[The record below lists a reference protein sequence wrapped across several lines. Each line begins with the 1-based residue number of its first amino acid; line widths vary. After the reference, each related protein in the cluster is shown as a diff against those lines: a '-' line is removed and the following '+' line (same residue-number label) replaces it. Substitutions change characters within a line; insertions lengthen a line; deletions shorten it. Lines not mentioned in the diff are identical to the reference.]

1 MCLLLFILAKSFQM
15 KFAYY
20 FLFFCSGI
28 LAQTYYPKDYFR
40 SPLDIPMQ
48 LAGNFGEL
56 RPNHFHAG
64 FDFRTMQ
71 KEGLN
76 IYAVADGYV
85 SRIKISTFGNGKT
98 IYINHPNG
106 YTSVY
111 AHLQRSLGK
120 IEEYIKKAHYKE
132 QAYEIELFPNPEDLI
147 VKKGDTI
154 ALSGNT
160 GGSEG
165 PHLHFEFRDT
175 QTEKVINPYFFG
187 FDSFMKDSKKPQIAS
202 LVVYTID
209 ENSVINQSR
218 RPVNINLSLMA
229 DGSYLSQTVLAKGR
243 IGFGIQSYDVFD
255 FSYDKFGIFKIQTFL
270 NGIPSFGYQLDTFSF
285 DETKYINAFIDF
297 YKYKKTKQRIQK
309 LFMRNPYPLSFIH
322 SDLNYGIIEV
332 VSNFTNLY
340 RIEVSDFYGNTTV
353 VSIPIQYAV
362 DEAKITE
369 EGVKTPYLLKA
380 KTDTN
385 FEKDNC
391 SVFFPAGT
399 FYDDFYLDFDVK
411 DNVMTVHNDLVAVNN
426 AFQVTIID
434 SSAMNDEKTFIASL
448 KENKLSYNS
457 TKRKENT
464 FTTYTKKLGQF
475 ILAKDTIAPKISIA
489 KPIEGKWLSNQKTI
503 QLTMSDA
510 LSGIKSYNGFL
521 NGQWVLFEYE
531 NKTNTITHY
540 FDDGIVAEGKNVLK
554 VVVTDNVGN
563 STIFETHFFRNQK
576 K

>member
-1 MCLLLFILAKSFQM
+1 
-15 KFAYY
+15 
-20 FLFFCSGI
+20 
-28 LAQTYYPKDYFR
+28 
-40 SPLDIPMQ
+40 MQ
-48 LAGNFGEL
+48 LSGNFGEF

-64 FDFRTMQ
+64 FDFKTMQ

-85 SRIKISTFGNGKT
+85 SRIKISTVGNGKT

-106 YTSVY
+106 FTSVY

-132 QAYEIELFPNPEDLI
+132 QAYEIELFPSPTDLI
-147 VKKGDTI
+147 VKKGDVI

-187 FDSFMKDSKKPQIAS
+187 FDSFMKDTKKPQISS
-202 LVVYTID
+202 LVVYPIN
-209 ENSVINQSR
+209 ENSVVNQSK
-218 RPVNINLSLMA
+218 RPVNLNLSLMA
-229 DGSYLSQTVLAKGR
+229 DGSYLSQKVLAKGK

-255 FSYDKFGIFKIQTFL
+255 FSYDKYGLFKVQTYL
-270 NGIPSFGYQLDTFSF
+270 NGSPSFGYQLDTFSF

-309 LFMRNPYPLSFIH
+309 LFMQNPYPLSIIR
-322 SDLNYGIIEV
+322 SDLSYGIIEV
-332 VSNFTNLY
+332 ASNFTNLY
-340 RIEVSDFYGNTTV
+340 RIEVSDFYGNTTAI
-353 VSIPIQYAV
+353 SIPIQYAV

-369 EGVKTPYLLKA
+369 EVVKTPYLLKA
-380 KTDTN
+380 KTDSN
-385 FEKDNC
+385 FEKDNG

-434 SSAMNDEKTFIASL
+434 SSAVNDEKTFIASL

-464 FTTYTKKLGQF
+464 FTTYTKKLGKF

-489 KPIEGKWLSNQKTI
+489 KPIDGKWLSNQKTV
-503 QLTMSDA
+503 QLTISDA

-521 NGQWVLFEYE
+521 NGKWILFEYE

-540 FDDGIVAEGKNVLK
+540 FDDGIVAEGKNDLK

-563 STIFETHFFRNQK
+563 STIFETQFFRSQK

>member
-1 MCLLLFILAKSFQM
+1 VLFSTLAKSFLM
-15 KFAYY
+15 KIIYS
-20 FLFFCSGI
+20 FLFFYAFTTV
-28 LAQTYYPKDYFR
+28 AQTTYPKDYFR

-48 LAGNFGEL
+48 LSGNFGEF

-64 FDFRTMQ
+64 FDFKTMQ

-85 SRIKISTFGNGKT
+85 SRIKISTVGNGKT

-132 QAYEIELFPNPEDLI
+132 QAYEIELFPSPTDLI
-147 VKKGDTI
+147 VKKGDVI

-187 FDSFMKDSKKPQIAS
+187 FDSFMKDTKKPQISS
-202 LVVYTID
+202 LVVYPIN
-209 ENSVINQSR
+209 ENSVVNQSK
-218 RPVNINLSLMA
+218 RPVNLNLSLMA
-229 DGSYLSQTVLAKGR
+229 DGSYLSQKVLAKGK

-255 FSYDKFGIFKIQTFL
+255 FSYDKYGLFKVQTYL
-270 NGIPSFGYQLDTFSF
+270 NGSPSFGYQLDTFSF

-309 LFMRNPYPLSFIH
+309 LFMQNPYPLSIIR
-322 SDLNYGIIEV
+322 SDLSYGIIEV
-332 VSNFTNLY
+332 ASNFTNLY
-340 RIEVSDFYGNTTV
+340 RIEVSDFYGNTTAI
-353 VSIPIQYAV
+353 SIPIQYAV

-369 EGVKTPYLLKA
+369 EVVKTPYLLKA
-380 KTDTN
+380 KTDSN
-385 FEKDNC
+385 FEKDNG

-434 SSAMNDEKTFIASL
+434 SSAVNDEKTFIASL

-464 FTTYTKKLGQF
+464 FTTYTKKLGKF

-489 KPIEGKWLSNQKTI
+489 KPIDGKWLSNQKTV
-503 QLTMSDA
+503 QLTISDA

-521 NGQWVLFEYE
+521 NGKWILFEYE

-540 FDDGIVAEGKNVLK
+540 FDDGIVAEGKNDLK

-563 STIFETHFFRNQK
+563 STIFETQFFRSQK

>member
-1 MCLLLFILAKSFQM
+1 M
-15 KFAYY
+15 KIIYS
-20 FLFFCSGI
+20 FLFFFAFTAV
-28 LAQTYYPKDYFR
+28 AQTTYPKDYFR

-48 LAGNFGEL
+48 LSGNFGEF

-64 FDFRTMQ
+64 FDFKTMQ

-85 SRIKISTFGNGKT
+85 SRIKISTVGNGKT

-106 YTSVY
+106 FTSVY

-132 QAYEIELFPNPEDLI
+132 QAYEIELFPSPTDLI
-147 VKKGDTI
+147 VKKGDVI

-187 FDSFMKDSKKPQIAS
+187 FDSFMKDTKKPQISS
-202 LVVYTID
+202 LVVYPIN
-209 ENSVINQSR
+209 ENSVVNQSK
-218 RPVNINLSLMA
+218 RPVNLNLSLMA
-229 DGSYLSQTVLAKGR
+229 DGSYLSQKVLAKGK

-255 FSYDKFGIFKIQTFL
+255 FSYDKYGLFKVQTYL
-270 NGIPSFGYQLDTFSF
+270 NGSPSFGYQLDTFSF

-309 LFMRNPYPLSFIH
+309 LFMQNPYPLSIIR
-322 SDLNYGIIEV
+322 SDLSYGIIEV
-332 VSNFTNLY
+332 ASNFTNLY
-340 RIEVSDFYGNTTV
+340 RIEVSDFYGNTTAI
-353 VSIPIQYAV
+353 SIPIQYAV

-369 EGVKTPYLLKA
+369 EVVKTPYLLKA
-380 KTDTN
+380 KTDSN
-385 FEKDNC
+385 FEKDNG

-434 SSAMNDEKTFIASL
+434 SSAVNDEKTFIASL

-464 FTTYTKKLGQF
+464 FTTYTKKLGKF

-489 KPIEGKWLSNQKTI
+489 KPIDGKWLSNQKTV
-503 QLTMSDA
+503 QLTISDA

-521 NGQWVLFEYE
+521 NGKWILFEYE

-540 FDDGIVAEGKNVLK
+540 FDDGIVAEGKNDLK

-563 STIFETHFFRNQK
+563 STIFETQFFRSQK

>member
-1 MCLLLFILAKSFQM
+1 M
-15 KFAYY
+15 KIVYS
-20 FLFFCSGI
+20 FLFFFAFTAV
-28 LAQTYYPKDYFR
+28 AQTTYPKDYFR

-48 LAGNFGEL
+48 LSGNFGEF

-64 FDFRTMQ
+64 FDFKTMQ

-85 SRIKISTFGNGKT
+85 SRIKISTVGNGKT

-106 YTSVY
+106 FTSVY
-111 AHLQRSLGK
+111 AHLQKSLGK

-187 FDSFMKDSKKPQIAS
+187 FDSFMKDTKKPQISS
-202 LVVYTID
+202 LVVYPIN
-209 ENSVINQSR
+209 ENSVVNQSK
-218 RPVNINLSLMA
+218 RPVNLNLSLMA
-229 DGSYLSQTVLAKGR
+229 DGSYLSQKVLAKGR

-255 FSYDKFGIFKIQTFL
+255 FSYDKYGLFKVQTFL
-270 NGIPSFGYQLDTFSF
+270 NGSPSFGYQLDTFSF

-297 YKYKKTKQRIQK
+297 YKFKKTKQRIQK
-309 LFMRNPYPLSFIH
+309 LFMQNPYPLSIIR

-332 VSNFTNLY
+332 ASNFTNLY
-340 RIEVSDFYGNTTV
+340 RIEVSDFYGNTTS

-369 EGVKTPYLLKA
+369 EVVKTPYLLKA

-385 FEKDNC
+385 FEKDNG

-434 SSAMNDEKTFIASL
+434 SSAVNDEKTFIASL

-503 QLTMSDA
+503 QLTISDA

-540 FDDGIVAEGKNVLK
+540 FDDGIVAEGKNDLK

-563 STIFETHFFRNQK
+563 STIFETQFFRSQK